1 MNWEKLEEADWLFR
15 KMTRKFV
22 KERDK
27 ILVEGINLP
36 SLLIL
41 HKIIREGPQTLGELA
56 EQLDFTTGAVTAV
69 CDNLEKKGLAQRNRG
84 TDRRMV
90 FLDITV
96 KGRELFLRNQNIG
109 VCCISLLFDGMTDE
123 MIDRQICGYEKI
135 IANLEKFSKTIL
147 ELAGENARHPVPAES
162 YKESKFLSY

>member
-15 KMTRKFV
+15 KMARKFI

-36 SLLIL
+36 ALLIL
-41 HKIIREGPQTLGELA
+41 HKIIREGPQPLGELA
-56 EQLDFTTGAVTAV
+56 EQLDFTSGAVTAV
-69 CDNLEKKGLAQRNRG
+69 CDNLEKKGLARRNRG

-90 FLDITV
+90 FLDITE

-109 VCCISLLFDGMTDE
+109 SCCISLLFDGFTEE
-123 MIDRQICGYEKI
+123 MLDQQIFGYRKI
-135 IANLEKFSKTIL
+135 IANIKNFSRTIL
-147 ELAGENARHPVPAES
+147 ELAEENAQRQIPIENH
-162 YKESKFLSY
+162 KEGKYLSY

>member
-36 SLLIL
+36 ALLIL
-41 HKIIREGPQTLGELA
+41 HKIIREGPQPLGELA

-69 CDNLEKKGLAQRNRG
+69 CDNLENKGLASRSRG

-90 FLDITV
+90 FLDITE

-109 VCCISLLFDGMTDE
+109 SCCTSLLFDGFSEE
-123 MIDRQICGYEKI
+123 MLNQQIKGYRKI
-135 IANLEKFSKTIL
+135 IANLENFSKVIL
-147 ELAGENARHPVPAES
+147 ELAGENARRRTPAEKR
-162 YKESKFLSY
+162 KEGKYLSY